1 MQPNRNG
8 PQAPSWPAPG
18 WCIEPV
24 AFSSSTQ
31 ECRDCRVLFNETP
44 NPSSSREQSRE
55 LVRKLWL
62 RRPPVTRRSAV
73 CHNRDFQLKPPTSPR
88 RFRPPDSARTFS
100 SRFHLTATSK
110 GKISAATPLF
120 CFVQNSLQFLGADAR
135 YHQRRHH
142 IGFRSD
148 RIAVSSQ
155 IDNNRYA
162 YFAISER
169 LFEAHFLRGRKNAR

>member
-8 PQAPSWPAPG
+8 PQGPSWPAPG

-24 AFSSSTQ
+24 AFSSSTRGIGDVGTVGYYSTKPQ
-31 ECRDCRVLFNETP
+31 IPLHPE
-44 NPSSSREQSRE
+44 SRAVNLCGSCGFADRLSQGDLQS
-55 LVRKLWL
+55 
-62 RRPPVTRRSAV
+62 VTTGIFS
-73 CHNRDFQLKPPTSPR
+73 LR

-100 SRFHLTATSK
+100 SRFHLTTTSK